1 MHVIAIDDD
10 VLHGLL
16 CEVSFADA
24 THRTNNRQMALYP
37 LLVEDGH
44 SKSEITGVWLL
55 REETSEMIESCVS
68 LLQGQSGLWT
78 GTMHHG

>member
-1 MHVIAIDDD
+1 MHIIAADND

-16 CEVSFADA
+16 REVSFADA

-37 LLVEDGH
+37 LLVEDEH